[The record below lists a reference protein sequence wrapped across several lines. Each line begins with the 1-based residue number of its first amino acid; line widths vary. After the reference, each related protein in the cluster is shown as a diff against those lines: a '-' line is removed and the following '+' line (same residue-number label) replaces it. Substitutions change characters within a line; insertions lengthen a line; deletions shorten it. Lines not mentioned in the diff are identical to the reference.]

1 LGAPSPGDIV
11 LLVSERPTIKD
22 VAARAGVSI
31 ATVSRALNDKGD
43 VSIRTREHVRE
54 VASEIGYS
62 ADWAARSMVTQKTR
76 LVAVFVGDNAGYRD
90 LSLVFFG
97 KVLAAISRELAHSS
111 YDPLLLPPS
120 ETGIEHRFD
129 AAVLIGVDDDDALV
143 ADLTARQVPLVGV
156 DV

>member
-1 LGAPSPGDIV
+1 MV
-11 LLVSERPTIKD
+11 VSERPTIKD

-43 VSIRTREHVRE
+43 VNLRTREHIRE
-54 VASEIGYS
+54 VAHAIGYS
-62 ADWAARSMVTQKTR
+62 ADRAARSMVTQKTR

-111 YDPLLLPPS
+111 YDRPC
-120 ETGIEHRFD
+120 
-129 AAVLIGVDDDDALV
+129 
-143 ADLTARQVPLVGV
+143 
-156 DV
+156 